1 MVDDKSEPGKPAHSE
16 LSPTDVELADRTAR
30 AVLALQE
37 AMDAAIL
44 AGLIVEPNFAQVE
57 NRLTRY
63 GTRIES
69 FVCSLHVYRK
79 LT

>member
-1 MVDDKSEPGKPAHSE
+1 MDDDKSEPGNPAHSE
-16 LSPTDVELADRTAR
+16 VSPTDVALADRTAR

-37 AMDAAIL
+37 AMDTALL
-44 AGLIVEPNFAQVE
+44 AGLIIEPNFTQVE

-69 FVCSLHVYRK
+69 FVCSLRVYRK